1 MSWLKEYGFSVGG
14 VLVAA
19 FIAAQTGFNLG
30 VEARI
35 SANAPEGEAVAA
47 KVAAPAQRI
56 NPHAD

>member
-35 SANAPEGEAVAA
+35 SANAPQAEVAA
-47 KVAAPAQRI
+47 TEAASTAPRI
-56 NPHAD
+56 NPHID